1 MTKRVFTNGCY
12 DNGLHIGHLELLKFA
27 RSLGDKLIVAIDD
40 DARVKKMKGENRP
53 IRKQFQ
59 RAEDLYKTGYVSAVF
74 VFSSDQQLID
84 TLNLVAPDIMVIGE
98 EYKDKKIIGLEHVKE
113 IIFFK
118 KIEGYSTT
126 EIIKKNGNN
135 SR

>member
-1 MTKRVFTNGCY
+1 MKIWSNGCF
-12 DNGLHIGHLELLKFA
+12 DNGLHEGHLALLKYA
-27 RSLGDKLIVAIDD
+27 KSLGDKLIIGIDGD
-40 DARVKKMKGENRP
+40 ERVKQMKGQDRP

-84 TLNLVAPDIMVIGE
+84 TLHLVNPDIMVIGE
-98 EYKDKKIIGLEHVKE
+98 EYKDKRIVGLEHVKE
-113 IIFFK
+113 IVFFK

-126 EIIKKNGNN
+126 EILKQQNGHK
-135 SR
+135 